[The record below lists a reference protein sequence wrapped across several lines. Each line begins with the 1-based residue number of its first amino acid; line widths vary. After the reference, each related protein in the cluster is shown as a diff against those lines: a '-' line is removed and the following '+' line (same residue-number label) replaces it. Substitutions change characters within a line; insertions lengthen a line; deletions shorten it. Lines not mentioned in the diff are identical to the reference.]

1 MAAPTVSMPLPTV
14 RKESSATITTGYSAV
29 SFVPTEHVQT
39 AVSEMDDHI
48 VIDIIVPPT
57 RYLPPTLT
65 VAQIMKQIQ
74 EDLIRELENLGQG
87 LGSSIASVAHPR
99 SMYAEAEQFMR
110 DAAGRLIDPALLPQN
125 RSEFNRAR
133 LGIRSLRGESLLTYF
148 PSPAAAEPKL
158 VNQQVT
164 TCPCVCCRSGCTGA
178 DPRTKRLPLLTE
190 SLAKDANGNTIVDVP
205 PPQSTARV
213 VLGEPFT
220 EATSLR
226 RDAPRPIPAIR
237 SMDNLRDATAIKYND
252 IKTHAN
258 AAPVLT
264 GPSFPSMPTS
274 QYRREWQIPL
284 PSTGSKPSSHL
295 VVRPNSQRHMDS
307 YDQRAQKGMSVF
319 APLQLSD
326 DLAAALTLHDLGS
339 TDISPEL
346 SRYTPPLS
354 SPSSIGSTPRVR
366 GDTSRPQDLS
376 PPDSSIDATATPI
389 AARFSRSLSNLRQ
402 KAQRDAEIPPVPQTP
417 ATLLHAPKPPTY
429 AAPNSRVRI
438 LSGPTQQSY
447 RFH

>member
-1 MAAPTVSMPLPTV
+1 MSMPLPTV

-65 VAQIMKQIQ
+65 VAQITKQIQ
-74 EDLIRELENLGQG
+74 DDLIRELENLGQG
-87 LGSSIASVAHPR
+87 LGSSVASVAHPR

-110 DAAGRLIDPALLPQN
+110 DSAGRLIDPALLPQN

-158 VNQQVT
+158 VNKQVT
-164 TCPCVCCRSGCTGA
+164 TCPCVCCRSGCAGA

-205 PPQSTARV
+205 PPQSTERR

-220 EATSLR
+220 EATSVR
-226 RDAPRPIPAIR
+226 RDVPRPIPAIR
-237 SMDNLRDATAIKYND
+237 SMDNLRDTTTMKYND
-252 IKTHAN
+252 IKTHAY
-258 AAPVLT
+258 ATPMPS
-264 GPSFPSMPTS
+264 GPSFPAMPTS
-274 QYRREWQIPL
+274 EYRREWQIPL

-295 VVRPNSQRHMDS
+295 VVRPNVPRHMES
-307 YDQRAQKGMSVF
+307 HDQRTQKGMSVF

-326 DLAAALTLHDLGS
+326 ELGAALTLNDLGL
-339 TDISPEL
+339 TNISPEL
-346 SRYTPPLS
+346 SRHTPPLS

-366 GDTSRPQDLS
+366 GDSSRPQDLS

-417 ATLLHAPKPPTY
+417 TTLLHPSKPPTY